1 MEYVAVVR
9 VKTPERWHQV
19 SRPAIRAASDCGMW
33 VVQIFDNLVGCT
45 NSLRQNSEFNRGD
58 FKLTN

>member
-1 MEYVAVVR
+1 MEYVAVVQAR
-9 VKTPERWHQV
+9 VWNDTQV
-19 SRPAIRAASDCGMW
+19 SRPAIQAASDCGCG